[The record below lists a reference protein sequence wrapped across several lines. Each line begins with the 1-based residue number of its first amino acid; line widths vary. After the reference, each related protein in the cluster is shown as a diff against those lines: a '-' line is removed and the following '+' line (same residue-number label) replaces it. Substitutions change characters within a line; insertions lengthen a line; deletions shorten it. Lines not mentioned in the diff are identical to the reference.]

1 MPATA
6 PAEFMDFEKI
16 PIMIVGNSDA
26 AARPNAMATTCAAKP
41 GGFRPSSV
49 AIRMATAIETRAA
62 SISPFSEM
70 FGLSTDLIRS
80 CDTADEIASNR
91 PAAVDRAAARPPAA
105 ISAIEQGYDES
116 VVLAG
121 QIAIRTAPYA
131 RARALGVEPS
141 TTLIGEQAAMS
152 RTGLVLRDVALV
164 SAMGEDAYREVYRP
178 LVARRELSLQRLA
191 LVLELPRDALST
203 ASLRLARAGSVEV
216 SSMLG
221 VSSAQVR
228 AYLTDLEALVERD
241 GRGGNGLY

>member
-1 MPATA
+1 MHAIPNAHLRALPRLRAPDPTPVLLAVAAFVIGLVAWPVSAGATPSA
-6 PAEFMDFEKI
+6 AMHVDGVPVTFEELAVYRAERDVTEAYRAAVLRGDVEGFEPAEL
-16 PIMIVGNSDA
+16 
-26 AARPNAMATTCAAKP
+26 R
-41 GGFRPSSV
+41 
-49 AIRMATAIETRAA
+49 RMQENI
-62 SISPFSEM
+62 
-70 FGLSTDLIRS
+70 
-80 CDTADEIASNR
+80 
-91 PAAVDRAAARPPAA
+91 AA